1 MKYIAI
7 ISIIFSGYGFWQ
19 WLNRPETDLVKV
31 ELKSREIVVENVKV
45 EKINMQMSAQ
55 TKKTIDSTPIKKIP
69 KIENHNQKPN
79 EVMEKVDEGYTQSG
93 DDKLLFELS
102 NSGVDLDDISSAM
115 EMIESVEGLSSD
127 EYYDELI
134 SLMPAKTREIIE
146 NLIES
151 NMIDA
156 LQLKDF
162 FNKYVNRGRNPSH
175 QRMGRYPEEESRY
188 EVDSYFQ
195 DVEY

>member
-1 MKYIAI
+1 MKYLAI
-7 ISIIFSGYGFWQ
+7 ISLIFSGYGFWQ
-19 WLNRPETDLVKV
+19 WLSRPETDVPQAQ
-31 ELKSREIVVENVKV
+31 LKSREIEVENVV
-45 EKINMQMSAQ
+45 EKVKIQMSAQ
-55 TKKTIDSTPIKKIP
+55 VKKSTPGPAIKKIP
-69 KIENHNQKPN
+69 SIETNKQTTPEMVE
-79 EVMEKVDEGYTQSG
+79 EVSYIQTN

-115 EMIESVEGLSSD
+115 EMIETSEGLNSD

-134 SLMPAKTREIIE
+134 SLLPAKTREIIE

-151 NMIDA
+151 KMIDG

-162 FNKYVNRGRNPSH
+162 FDKYINRGMNSPH
-175 QRMGRYPEEESRY
+175 QRVGRSPGDEGRYEEEYYLR
-188 EVDSYFQ
+188 